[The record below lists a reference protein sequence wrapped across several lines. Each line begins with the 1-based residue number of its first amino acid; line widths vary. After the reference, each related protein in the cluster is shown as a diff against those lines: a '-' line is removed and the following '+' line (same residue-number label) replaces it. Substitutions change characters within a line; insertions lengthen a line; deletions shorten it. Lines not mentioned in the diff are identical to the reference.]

1 MNYSWGNSLAF
12 LFALIKLTLF
22 LNQLLCNGFLFLLC
36 LLNFLVHL
44 LLAVAHEHLA
54 HFLLLFLQVTLEFV
68 ILGLAISLC
77 ENLFLNL
84 LGFFGVDFTLFAAV
98 WPLLF
103 IDLLIFRVRE
113 LF

>member
-1 MNYSWGNSLAF
+1 MDNRLEISLAF

-22 LNQLLCNGFLFLLC
+22 LNQLLCNGFLFLLR
-36 LLNFLVHL
+36 LLYLLVHL

-77 ENLFLNL
+77 ENLFLDL
-84 LGFFGVDFTLFAAV
+84 LCFFGVDFTLFAAI
-98 WPLLF
+98 WTLLLVDF
-103 IDLLIFRVRE
+103 IF
-113 LF
+113 

>member
-1 MNYSWGNSLAF
+1 M
-12 LFALIKLTLF
+12 FALIKLTLF

>member
-1 MNYSWGNSLAF
+1 MLR
-12 LFALIKLTLF
+12 
-22 LNQLLCNGFLFLLC
+22 
-36 LLNFLVHL
+36 LLNLLVHL

-68 ILGLAISLC
+68 VLGLAIGFC

-84 LGFFGVDFTLFAAV
+84 LCFFCVDFTLFAAV
-98 WPLLF
+98 WTLLF
-103 IDLLIFRVRE
+103 VDLFIFRIRE

>member
-1 MNYSWGNSLAF
+1 M
-12 LFALIKLTLF
+12 FALIKLTLF
-22 LNQLLCNGFLFLLC
+22 LNQLLCNGFLFMLR
-36 LLNFLVHL
+36 LLNLLVHL

-68 ILGLAISLC
+68 VLGLAIGLC

-84 LGFFGVDFTLFAAV
+84 LCFFGVDFTLFAAV
-98 WPLLF
+98 WTLLF
-103 IDLLIFRVRE
+103 FDLFIFRIRE